1 MKTPIYDFVRAYAE
15 SDAARLHMPGHKG
28 IEYLG
33 CEPFDITEIG
43 GADVLYSPDG
53 IIMESEN
60 NATSLFGTAHTFYS
74 TQGSTLAIQAMLTL
88 AINGL
93 KSDTPPTV
101 LAARNVHKAFVNAA
115 ALLDIEV
122 DWLYPKANSH
132 ICMSRV
138 SPDSLE
144 RALTGARYAAVYIT
158 SPDYL
163 GNLADIK
170 SLSEVC
176 SRHGVPLLVDN
187 AHGAYLA
194 FTEPSMHPIAL
205 GAAMCADSAHK
216 TLPTLTGG
224 AYLHVSKSWSQYTE
238 GARAA
243 LSLFAS
249 TSPSYLILSSLDLTN
264 RYLASDYTK
273 SLRECIAEIEL
284 IKRNS
289 PVPTA
294 KSEPLKMVFKCTEFG
309 YTGSEFCDLLRDFG
323 VECEFS
329 DDTYAVFMI
338 TPSNTKG
345 DLDKLRTALSFVTL
359 RTPITDLADPTLE
372 PLERVMSIR
381 SAILSQH
388 EIISVDNAVGRI
400 AATPAVSCPP
410 AIPIVISGERI
421 TENAVALFKRYGIE
435 KIEVVKNA

>member
-1 MKTPIYDFVRAYAE
+1 MKTPIYDFVRTYAE

-60 NATSLFGTAHTFYS
+60 NATTLFGTAHTFYS

-88 AINGL
+88 AINGR

-122 DWLYPKANSH
+122 DWLYPEANSH
-132 ICMSRV
+132 ICMSTI

-163 GNLADIK
+163 GNLADVK

-187 AHGAYLA
+187 AYGDVGQV
-194 FTEPSMHPIAL
+194 F
-205 GAAMCADSAHK
+205 G
-216 TLPTLTGG
+216 
-224 AYLHVSKSWSQYTE
+224 
-238 GARAA
+238 
-243 LSLFAS
+243 
-249 TSPSYLILSSLDLTN
+249 TSHQ
-264 RYLASDYTK
+264 R
-273 SLRECIAEIEL
+273 
-284 IKRNS
+284 
-289 PVPTA
+289 
-294 KSEPLKMVFKCTEFG
+294 
-309 YTGSEFCDLLRDFG
+309 
-323 VECEFS
+323 
-329 DDTYAVFMI
+329 
-338 TPSNTKG
+338 
-345 DLDKLRTALSFVTL
+345 
-359 RTPITDLADPTLE
+359 
-372 PLERVMSIR
+372 
-381 SAILSQH
+381 
-388 EIISVDNAVGRI
+388 
-400 AATPAVSCPP
+400 
-410 AIPIVISGERI
+410 
-421 TENAVALFKRYGIE
+421 ALFFRNELYGIGLAGCLYFGLHTG
-435 KIEVVKNA
+435 IAFGIVCYGT